1 MTKAKR
7 VRGSRQTK
15 YIPPGP
21 VKRKFEQGRPKGT
34 CKKYP
39 FEQTRLG
46 FLLKYEMPVA
56 YGIIMQRY
64 KDKSFPHPEAEV
76 IELVCKAS
84 RDPTYKKPKFRRCMN
99 EYAATGLY
107 CKRPKLLTEGR
118 KEYYES
124 VRKKKMEAFIARNQK
139 KILKY
144 KQLLFKNDLKSV
156 LIPNDNQ

>member
-7 VRGSRQTK
+7 VRGNRQTK
-15 YIPPGP
+15 YIPPGA
-21 VKRKFEQGRPKGT
+21 VKRKFEQGRPRGT
-34 CKKYP
+34 LKKFP

-56 YGIIMQRY
+56 YDIIMQRY

-84 RDPTYKKPKFRRCMN
+84 RDFTYKKPKFRRCMN
-99 EYAATGLY
+99 EYIATGLY

-118 KEYYES
+118 KVYYES
-124 VRKKKMEAFIARNQK
+124 VRKKKMEAFVARNRK

-144 KQLLFKNDLKSV
+144 KQQLFNIDLKPSLV
-156 LIPNDNQ
+156 RNDSQ